1 MRRNPAPAQD
11 HIYSKCPPINSA
23 VRQLALKTGGFH
35 SHMSEYGVLAER
47 NIERVSF
54 GDYDFNT
61 WYGNGA
67 YFSPGSS
74 DLGVDC
80 SISGRR
86 KSAPVRAPQFWL
98 DCLYVCDFC
107 FKYSTDRALMAQHR
121 AICPLNKAYP
131 PLGTLVYADSKSRR
145 VIKRIRGFRH
155 ELFCQNLALF
165 GKLFLDDKSVYYNVD
180 AFDFY
185 VVYAPEPSHDAGERA
200 RLKPMGFFSKEVNA
214 WDEDNNL
221 ACICVFP
228 PFQRLR
234 LGSLLVEFLYAL
246 ARVTPGQARLGPEFP
261 LSPFGQATYLRFW
274 AKRLAFVIWND
285 SLRDLA
291 DKTGFRKDDCLLAL
305 EYMGVLFEAEE
316 VILERRALRSWCDA
330 NNVDPTVLATSL
342 DPAGILF

>member
-1 MRRNPAPAQD
+1 M
-11 HIYSKCPPINSA
+11 
-23 VRQLALKTGGFH
+23 
-35 SHMSEYGVLAER
+35 
-47 NIERVSF
+47 
-54 GDYDFNT
+54 
-61 WYGNGA
+61 
-67 YFSPGSS
+67 
-74 DLGVDC
+74 
-80 SISGRR
+80 
-86 KSAPVRAPQFWL
+86 
-98 DCLYVCDFC
+98 
-107 FKYSTDRALMAQHR
+107 
-121 AICPLNKAYP
+121 
-131 PLGTLVYADSKSRR
+131 
-145 VIKRIRGFRH
+145 
-155 ELFCQNLALF
+155 ALF

-285 SLRDLA
+285 FSTAESVSLRDLA